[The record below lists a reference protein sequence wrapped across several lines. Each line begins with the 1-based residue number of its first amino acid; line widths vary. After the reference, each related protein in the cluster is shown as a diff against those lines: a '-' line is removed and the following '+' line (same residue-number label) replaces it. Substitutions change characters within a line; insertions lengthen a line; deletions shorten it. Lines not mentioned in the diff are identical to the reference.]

1 MRAKLESVWRQTG
14 VRPKELDELVELPDV
29 FKYLWQDFLML
40 NSARTSNGF
49 GVNPLQY
56 SEMLAYFTLQGIQVQ
71 PWEVEV
77 LRVLDNAVL
86 QVYADKQKQESKKT
100 KK

>member
-14 VRPKELDELVELPDV
+14 VKPKELEDLAELPDV
-29 FKYLWQDFLML
+29 FRYIWQDFLML

-56 SEMLAYFTLQGIQVQ
+56 SEILSYGTLQGITFQ

-77 LRVLDNAVL
+77 LRVLDNTVM